1 VKGEIVRG
9 RLYALLSVG
18 AAALVC
24 ASFGCAGGGDDRA
37 GGKASLKPIT
47 LTMANAIHSPEE
59 LQPFADEVARLSDGG
74 IRIEFENVW
83 LGWPWR
89 RPESGVIRDVAAG
102 KADLGWTGPRAWRS
116 VGVTSFEA
124 LLAPLL
130 VDRYDLEAAILESGI
145 PDEMLVGVERLGLV
159 GIGVLPGP
167 MRKLVTF
174 KHRLVR
180 AADFRGA
187 TVGITESRIGLQ
199 AMRALGATAVAFRP
213 GTDDVTRFD
222 ALEEH
227 VASIEGNR
235 FDARGATS
243 LTTNLNLWARPLVV
257 FMNETT
263 FAALEPEQ
271 RDLLRK
277 AARDAGPDTLAATR
291 AKEQEAA
298 ATLCRRNLGFVAAS
312 AADLAGLRNA
322 LSPVYRELERDAQT
336 RSFIAQIEELR
347 RELPVSR
354 EDALQCSPSRETTSG
369 GIPNGTY
376 ANTTTRADARRAG
389 IAAGDPFYENLP
401 THHRLVLTSGAFVMY
416 DTFPDGHTEAP
427 GFSGRY
433 SVYRDR
439 IVFQGA
445 QDTIP
450 LGWSFKGKTLRFDDD
465 GKGGYYGAAFTP
477 PWTKT
482 G

>member
-1 VKGEIVRG
+1 VEA
-9 RLYALLSVG
+9 RLYALVCVG
-18 AAALVC
+18 AAALVSV
-24 ASFGCAGGGDDRA
+24 SFGCASGGDDRA
-37 GGKASLKPIT
+37 GGKPAPKPIT
-47 LTMANAIHSPEE
+47 LTMANGLHVPEE
-59 LQPFADEVARLSDGG
+59 LQPFADEVARLSDGS
-74 IRIEFENVW
+74 IRIEFKNLW

-130 VDRYDLEAAILESGI
+130 VDSYDLEAAILESGI
-145 PDEMLVGVERLGLV
+145 PDEMLAGVGPLGLV

-174 KHRLVR
+174 KRRLVR

-187 TVGITESRIGLQ
+187 TVGITESRVGLQ

-235 FDARGATS
+235 FDDRGATS
-243 LTTNLNLWARPLVV
+243 LTTNVNLWPRPLVV
-257 FMNETT
+257 FMNEST
-263 FAALEPEQ
+263 FEALEPEQ
-271 RDLLRK
+271 RNLLRE
-277 AARDAGPDTLAATR
+277 AARNAAPETLAATR

-298 ATLCRRNLGFVAAS
+298 AMLCRRNLRFVAAS
-312 AADLAGLRNA
+312 AADLAGLRKA
-322 LSPVYRELERDAQT
+322 VSPVYEDLERDPQT
-336 RSFIAQIEELR
+336 RSFITQIEELR
-347 RELPVSR
+347 RNLPASR
-354 EDALQCSPSRETTSG
+354 ESGLQCSPSRETTSAE
-369 GIPNGTY
+369 IPNGTY
-376 ANTTTRADARRAG
+376 TNTTTRADALRAG
-389 IAAGDPFYENLP
+389 IAAGDPIYENLP
-401 THHRLVLTSGAFVMY
+401 IRHRLVLSSGDFLMS
-416 DTFPDGHTEAP
+416 DTFLDGHTEAP
-427 GFSGRY
+427 GWSGRY

-439 IVFQGA
+439 IVFQGGG
-445 QDTIP
+445 DRIP

>member
-1 VKGEIVRG
+1 MRRYLVAVVG
-9 RLYALLSVG
+9 VG
-18 AAALVC
+18 AALALI
-24 ASFGCAGGGDDRA
+24 ASGCGGGGDDRA
-37 GGKASLKPIT
+37 GGKPAPKPIT
-47 LTMANAIHSPEE
+47 LTLANGLHSQEE
-59 LQPFADEVARLSDGG
+59 LQPFADEVARLSDGS
-74 IRIEFENVW
+74 IRIEFKNLW
-83 LGWPWR
+83 LDWPWR

-130 VDRYDLEAAILESGI
+130 VDSYDLEAAVLESGV
-145 PDEMLVGVERLGLV
+145 PDEMLAGVEPLGLV

-187 TVGITESRIGLQ
+187 TIGITESRIGLQ

-243 LTTNLNLWARPLVV
+243 LTTNVNLWPRPLVV
-257 FMNETT
+257 FMNEAT

-271 RDLLRK
+271 RDLLRE
-277 AARDAGPDTLAATR
+277 AARNAEPETLAATR

-312 AADLAGLRNA
+312 AADLAGLRSA
-322 LSPVYRELERDAQT
+322 VSPVYGELERDTQT

-354 EDALQCSPSRETTSG
+354 ESALQCSPGRDTTSG
-369 GIPNGTY
+369 GVPNGTY
-376 ANTTTRADARRAG
+376 TNTTTRADARRAG
-389 IAAGDPFYENLP
+389 IAAGDPFYEDLP

-416 DTFPDGHTEAP
+416 DTFPDGHTEAA
-427 GFSGRY
+427 GLSGTY

-445 QDTIP
+445 QDRVT
-450 LGWSFKGKTLRFDDD
+450 LGWSVKGKTLRFDDD